1 MVTNLQC
8 LLPIHFCF
16 LSVKGKI
23 TGIMFTWR
31 YTPYITEAMVTIHRT
46 ELKIQVL
53 DQLCSS
59 RKQSKANNGQSTK
72 VIPPSVSSSPVL
84 SLTIHMRAF
93 SSILIS
99 LRFYSLKHT
108 QHSTAAAATAVVN
121 MAQLFLCAGQRLSL
135 IHI

>member
-1 MVTNLQC
+1 
-8 LLPIHFCF
+8 
-16 LSVKGKI
+16 VKGKI

-72 VIPPSVSSSPVL
+72 VILPSVS
-84 SLTIHMRAF
+84 SLTIHMP
-93 SSILIS
+93 LPY
-99 LRFYSLKHT
+99 L
-108 QHSTAAAATAVVN
+108 
-121 MAQLFLCAGQRLSL
+121 LFL
-135 IHI
+135 